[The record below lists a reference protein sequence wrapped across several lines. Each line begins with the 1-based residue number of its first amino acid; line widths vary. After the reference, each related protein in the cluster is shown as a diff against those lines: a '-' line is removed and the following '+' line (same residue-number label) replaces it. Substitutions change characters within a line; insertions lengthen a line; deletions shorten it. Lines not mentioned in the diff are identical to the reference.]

1 MEEEGN
7 SRLVRLGYQ
16 LQFVLLVSLI
26 ALAVSLSL
34 STCTSLSFSRSLY
47 TGCIYPCVCVCEFIS
62 HYCAVLRR
70 RRRRRLL
77 TQSGFLDAQSYLTW
91 QRRQLW
97 LRQQQRHIATRFS
110 LVSLAAAAF
119 TDKKIKKKKTRKKLY
134 EKIQVEK
141 SRMR

>member
-1 MEEEGN
+1 MVEGEGD

-34 STCTSLSFSRSLY
+34 STSLLLSRSLY
-47 TGCIYPCVCVCEFIS
+47 IAVYIHVCLCVCCVFIS

-70 RRRRRLL
+70 RRCRLL

-97 LRQQQRHIATRFS
+97 LRQRHIATRFS

-119 TDKKIKKKKTRKKLY
+119 TDKK
-134 EKIQVEK
+134 
-141 SRMR
+141 

>member
-1 MEEEGN
+1 M
-7 SRLVRLGYQ
+7 
-16 LQFVLLVSLI
+16 
-26 ALAVSLSL
+26 
-34 STCTSLSFSRSLY
+34 
-47 TGCIYPCVCVCEFIS
+47 CVCEFIS
-62 HYCAVLRR
+62 HYCAVLR

-119 TDKKIKKKKTRKKLY
+119 TDKKLKKKKPEKNCMKKY
-134 EKIQVEK
+134 KWKKVE
-141 SRMR
+141 

>member
-1 MEEEGN
+1 MGEGEGD

-26 ALAVSLSL
+26 ALAVSLST
-34 STCTSLSFSRSLY
+34 STSLFLSRSLY
-47 TGCIYPCVCVCEFIS
+47 IAVYIHMCVCVFIS

-97 LRQQQRHIATRFS
+97 LRQRHIATRFS

-119 TDKKIKKKKTRKKLY
+119 TDKKNKKKNHQKK
-134 EKIQVEK
+134 IV
-141 SRMR
+141 

>member
-1 MEEEGN
+1 M
-7 SRLVRLGYQ
+7 RLGYQ

-26 ALAVSLSL
+26 ALAVSLS
-34 STCTSLSFSRSLY
+34 TSLLLSRSLY
-47 TGCIYPCVCVCEFIS
+47 IAVYIHVCLCVCCVFIS
-62 HYCAVLRR
+62 HYCAVLR

-97 LRQQQRHIATRFS
+97 LRQRHIATRFS

-119 TDKKIKKKKTRKKLY
+119 TDKK
-134 EKIQVEK
+134 
-141 SRMR
+141 

>member
-1 MEEEGN
+1 M
-7 SRLVRLGYQ
+7 
-16 LQFVLLVSLI
+16 
-26 ALAVSLSL
+26 
-34 STCTSLSFSRSLY
+34 
-47 TGCIYPCVCVCEFIS
+47 CVCVS
-62 HYCAVLRR
+62 LYRTTVLCSVVVVAYR
-70 RRRRRLL
+70 L

-119 TDKKIKKKKTRKKLY
+119 TDKKIKKKTRKKLY
-134 EKIQVEK
+134 KKIQVEK